1 MILGLDSSEPGKSL
15 EMYERF
21 FSSLAT
27 HAKALP
33 RLHKAILASNPR
45 RERGV
50 VYFAMIGREENAAKL
65 SKVRIQ
71 NPRQREMSGR
81 TFQED
86 EDLDINERDNSS
98 FDW

>member
-27 HAKALP
+27 FHAKALP

-65 SKVRIQ
+65 SKVRI
-71 NPRQREMSGR
+71 
-81 TFQED
+81 
-86 EDLDINERDNSS
+86 
-98 FDW
+98 